1 MLPRRKVLAM
11 STDRAGTI
19 GTPNLAWNIAI
30 DAQVIKTNIRLV
42 FMLGAALHD
51 MFKNPPF
58 GKNQPD
64 ANTQNHLMHVQ
75 GQMTFMSMQA

>member
-1 MLPRRKVLAM
+1 
-11 STDRAGTI
+11 
-19 GTPNLAWNIAI
+19 
-30 DAQVIKTNIRLV
+30 
-42 FMLGAALHD
+42 